1 MFPKIRTLLV
11 NDSFHTLDVMG
22 KILQSDPSMT
32 VIGTARNGIEA
43 LRQIDHLSPD
53 VVVLDLTMPY
63 MDGPST
69 LRAIMQKKP
78 IPVLICAPDDAKQQ
92 ALALSCLSMGA
103 VDAVIFDE
111 TIDPMTL
118 DAHLATL
125 PTRIKM
131 VSHIK
136 PIRSIK
142 TLVGVKI
149 EAPSESRFERTGRK
163 ARSVLTIGASTGGP
177 SALKFILSRLPE
189 NLVPAILIAQHM
201 PENMTNE
208 FVKMLA
214 SSSTLQVTQG
224 RHGMPVEPGMAY
236 VAPGG
241 KNMVVNDE
249 RIIELRNSDTFEY
262 VPSVDA
268 MMTTA
273 ADSFRHKTIGLV
285 LTGMGSDGKNGIVSI
300 KNCGGKTLAQDKETS
315 VVFGMPKE
323 AASTGTI
330 DHVLPLEQIPLKLSR
345 MMGIEENVA

>member
-1 MFPKIRTLLV
+1 MFQKIRTLLV

-22 KILQSDPSMT
+22 RILQSDPSMM
-32 VIGTARNGIEA
+32 VVGTARNGIEA
-43 LRQIDHLSPD
+43 MRQIDHLSPD

-63 MDGPST
+63 MDGPAT

-78 IPVLICAPDDAKQQ
+78 IPVLICAPDDAKQH
-92 ALALSCLSMGA
+92 ALAFSCLSSGA

-111 TIDPMTL
+111 TIDPMSL

-125 PTRIKM
+125 PARIKM

-142 TLVGVKI
+142 TLTEVKI
-149 EAPSESRFERTGRK
+149 EPPKETRFERAGKK

-177 SALKFILSRLPE
+177 SALKFILSRLHE
-189 NLVPAILIAQHM
+189 NPVPAILIAQHM
-201 PENMTNE
+201 PEGMTDE

-214 SSSTLQVTQG
+214 LSTSIPVIRG
-224 RHGMPVEPGMAY
+224 RHGTPVEPGVVY
-236 VAPGG
+236 LAPGG
-241 KNMVVNDE
+241 KNMVINDE
-249 RIIELRNSDTFEY
+249 RIIELKNSDTLEY

-273 ADSFRHKTIGLV
+273 ADAFRQKTIGLV
-285 LTGMGSDGKNGIVSI
+285 LTGMGSDGKNGVVSI
-300 KNCGGKTLAQDKETS
+300 KNYGGRTLAQDRETS

-323 AASTGTI
+323 AASTGII